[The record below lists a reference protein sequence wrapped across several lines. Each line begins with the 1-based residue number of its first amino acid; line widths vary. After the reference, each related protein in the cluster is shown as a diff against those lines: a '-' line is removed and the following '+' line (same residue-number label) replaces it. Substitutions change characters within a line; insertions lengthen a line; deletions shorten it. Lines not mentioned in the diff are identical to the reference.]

1 MTGHRNQ
8 SHPRRSSSLRPE
20 YLADR
25 WERWAARG
33 SPMPEEH
40 LVAWDYP
47 VAAWIGVVVSVC
59 WHSAK
64 GKVSKQINKCFYI
77 AKPKE
82 TSFSDAL

>member
-1 MTGHRNQ
+1 
-8 SHPRRSSSLRPE
+8 
-20 YLADR
+20 
-25 WERWAARG
+25 
-33 SPMPEEH
+33 MPEEH